1 MRLRSGSRSQGIP
14 DPMAY
19 LFIAPNLAIYGVFIF
34 VPLML
39 SVGLSFTD
47 YNLFRW
53 SWVGAR
59 NYIRMFGDADFVAS
73 IRNTSI
79 YSVST
84 IFPSMAIG
92 LVLAVMLNERLPGRT
107 VFRTAFYL
115 PNVISVVASSLA
127 WSFMLHS
134 SSNGVANR
142 FLALFGLGPVEW
154 LADIGWAL
162 PSVIVM
168 SIWGLIGFN
177 MLVYLAGL
185 QSIPAP
191 VYEAATIDGASPVQ
205 QFFRITLPLLRPTTF
220 FLFVISCIRSF
231 QVFGQVY
238 IMTGGGP
245 LNSTTTI
252 VHQIYQNGFQGYK
265 MGFAS
270 AQAIFLLLLIFG
282 LTLLNFSY
290 GSAKEGGDV
299 T

>member
-1 MRLRSGSRSQGIP
+1 MRLRSASRSEGIP

-19 LFIAPNLAIYGVFIF
+19 LVIAPNLAIYGVFIF
-34 VPLML
+34 VPLVL

-53 SWVGAR
+53 SWVGVR
-59 NYIRMFGDADFVAS
+59 NYVRMFEDADFVAS
-73 IRNTSI
+73 IRNTGI

-84 IFPSMAIG
+84 IFPSMAAG
-92 LVLAVMLNERLPGRT
+92 LVFAVLLNERVPGRT
-107 VFRTAFYL
+107 FFRTALYL
-115 PNVISVVASSLA
+115 PNVISVVAASLA

-270 AQAIFLLLLIFG
+270 AQAIFLLVLIFG

-290 GSAKEGGDV
+290 GSSKEGGDV